1 MAECILETEKMLVF
15 QAQLGDW
22 DNLNHLL
29 VCKKTGKAAIID
41 PFFSDYWLNVCSQN
55 DWQLEQVWLTHS
67 HWDHAKGVD
76 GLQDKQVWVH
86 SNESLRGWSGPS
98 NQEWTN
104 PPNSSVIQKIGSLA
118 VQAHCTPGHTPGH
131 MTFIGEGVVISGD
144 CMFLGRC
151 GRTDLFGGDVIAQR
165 SSLQYLRT
173 ILSKLPSD
181 WLVLPGHQYQLSNGS
196 NPTYITVEE
205 LLSTNQ
211 ALIALDDD
219 SKWNAL
225 DFLSFDDNLAEKA
238 RRERAKAQRD

>member
-1 MAECILETEKMLVF
+1 
-15 QAQLGDW
+15 
-22 DNLNHLL
+22 
-29 VCKKTGKAAIID
+29 
-41 PFFSDYWLNVCSQN
+41 
-55 DWQLEQVWLTHS
+55 
-67 HWDHAKGVD
+67 
-76 GLQDKQVWVH
+76 
-86 SNESLRGWSGPS
+86 
-98 NQEWTN
+98 
-104 PPNSSVIQKIGSLA
+104 
-118 VQAHCTPGHTPGH
+118 

-205 LLSTNQ
+205 LLSTNE
-211 ALIALDDD
+211 ALMALDDD

-238 RRERAKAQRD
+238 RREKAKAQRD